1 MKELG
6 IPNASKSS
14 HKLSPI
20 PWDYYDRIIELNGV
34 KDMDSGIVTFRPV
47 QYAAHPVEDLRWKA
61 PQLITEYSEPIQGHL
76 DEKPIC
82 IQVLAQT

>member
-6 IPNASKSS
+6 IPKASKSS
-14 HKLSPI
+14 HKMSPI

-34 KDMDSGIVTFRPV
+34 QDMDSGIVTFRPV
-47 QYAAHPVEDLRWKA
+47 QYAAHPVGDLRWKA